1 MDTCLKN
8 SENRSKSSF
17 GRFAFGISESCF
29 VFDFICAGE
38 EIRTLEST
46 KETGPKPVAFGQ
58 ALQPLHNFIIS
69 PSRYYIVCLINYS
82 RKFPKDV
89 KMLTT
94 KYVRDNLGQIKASME
109 RRESNYPLAEL
120 LQLDEENRKMQK
132 QIQDLRSERN
142 KGSEEISKLKKA
154 GSEVSEGRI
163 TNLAEIRKTI
173 EELEKKGTEAEARL
187 NELLWNLPNSI
198 DSSVPKGKDDSENV
212 EIRRVG
218 RMEKKT
224 MKSHDEILEG
234 MDLLDL
240 EQAAKVSGARF
251 YYLKGDLALLEQALI
266 RFQID
271 ELTGKGYTL
280 ISPPL
285 MLKKDYYRGATAT
298 GDFREA
304 LYLVDESNEAKAE
317 ESLEHTENNLF
328 LIATSEHAIAALN
341 AGKIFSNK
349 DLPKKFVGI
358 SPCFRRE
365 AGSHGKDT
373 KGIFRVH
380 QFYKVEQFIISRQED
395 SQRFFDELLA
405 NSEELAVKLGIPYRV
420 VNICTGDIGTVA
432 AKKYDIEGYMPG
444 QDKYR
449 ELVSCSNCTD
459 WQSIRLDIRYDE
471 GTTRKYAH
479 TLNSTAMGSTT
490 RALVAIV
497 ENYYD
502 AETGKI
508 KIPDVLVPYMNG
520 KREIG

>member
-1 MDTCLKN
+1 
-8 SENRSKSSF
+8 
-17 GRFAFGISESCF
+17 
-29 VFDFICAGE
+29 
-38 EIRTLEST
+38 
-46 KETGPKPVAFGQ
+46 
-58 ALQPLHNFIIS
+58 
-69 PSRYYIVCLINYS
+69 
-82 RKFPKDV
+82 
-89 KMLTT
+89 
-94 KYVRDNLGQIKASME
+94 
-109 RRESNYPLAEL
+109 
-120 LQLDEENRKMQK
+120 
-132 QIQDLRSERN
+132 
-142 KGSEEISKLKKA
+142 
-154 GSEVSEGRI
+154 
-163 TNLAEIRKTI
+163 
-173 EELEKKGTEAEARL
+173 
-187 NELLWNLPNSI
+187 
-198 DSSVPKGKDDSENV
+198 
-212 EIRRVG
+212 
-218 RMEKKT
+218 
-224 MKSHDEILEG
+224 
-234 MDLLDL
+234 
-240 EQAAKVSGARF
+240 
-251 YYLKGDLALLEQALI
+251 
-266 RFQID
+266 
-271 ELTGKGYTL
+271 
-280 ISPPL
+280 

-380 QFYKVEQFIISRQED
+380 QFYKVEEFIISRQED